1 MSDAV
6 VNKVQP
12 FSGYRMATQTAEEDA
27 ELTHVGPG
35 TPCGEYLRRFWHPVA
50 LSSQLT
56 DLPLAIRVMGEDL
69 VVFRD
74 HSGRVGL
81 LHRKC
86 SHRRASLEY
95 GRVEELGIRCC
106 YHGWLFDI
114 DGRVLEAPAEPDDSP
129 IPNSVVQGAYP
140 ALEIK
145 GLVFAY
151 LGPPEEAPEFQ
162 IYDTHDLP
170 GDTMVP
176 YTVHNP
182 CNWLQ
187 VYEQGSDPT
196 HSVFLHS
203 RMSGTH
209 FAEAW
214 GALPL
219 LDYRTTDDGT
229 GLYVLNLRLWDEFV
243 WVRHLE
249 SVLPNSYRVPDLF
262 QYPTQDVWFSRAAIT
277 AWVVPVDDTKT
288 IVFGWRHYNDEL
300 DLAGKGDPSKC
311 GINSVDFLG
320 QTGAR
325 EYEETQRTPSDFE
338 VLNSQGQITIHS
350 LEHLASSDGGVT
362 LLRQMLRQAIRNLRD
377 GREPPRRDTN
387 GVGVVP
393 TISGDVIFRPGQARD
408 MAPGRLKALGD
419 SVNQA
424 VIKTMPLPP
433 AERRRE
439 IERCVKKAA
448 TAI

>member
-1 MSDAV
+1 

-12 FSGYRMATQTAEEDA
+12 FSGYRLATQTAEEDA
-27 ELTHVGPG
+27 ELTHVGPE
-35 TPCGEYLRRFWHPVA
+35 TSCGEYLRRFWHPVA
-50 LSSQLT
+50 LSTQLT

-74 HSGRVGL
+74 RSDRVGV
-81 LHRKC
+81 LHRQC
-86 SHRRASLEY
+86 CHRRASLEY

-129 IPNSVVQGAYP
+129 IPNSAVQGAYP
-140 ALEIK
+140 ALEVK

-151 LGPPEEAPEFQ
+151 LGPPGEAPEFH

-170 GDTMVP
+170 GDTIVL

-187 VYEQGSDPT
+187 VYEQASDPT

-219 LDYRTTDDGT
+219 LDYRPTDDGT
-229 GLYVLNLRLWDEFV
+229 GLYVLNLRVWDEFV

-262 QYPTQDVWFSRAAIT
+262 QDPTRDVWFARAALT
-277 AWVVPVDDTKT
+277 AWVVPVDDTKS

-325 EYEETQRTPSDFE
+325 TYEETQRTPSDFE
-338 VLNSQGQITIHS
+338 VLNSQGRIAIHA
-350 LEHLASSDGGVT
+350 LEHLTSSDGGVA

-377 GREPPRRDTN
+377 GRGPPRRDTN
-387 GVGVVP
+387 HEGTVP
-393 TISGDVIFRPGQARD
+393 TISSDVIFRPGQGED
-408 MAPGRLKALGD
+408 MDPGRLRALGD
-419 SVNQA
+419 TVNQA
-424 VIKTMPLPP
+424 VINTMLLPP

-439 IERCVKKAA
+439 IERCVKKAVSA
-448 TAI
+448 V

>member
-1 MSDAV
+1 MSDSV

-12 FSGYRMATQTAEEDA
+12 FSGYRLATQTAEEDA

-50 LSSQLT
+50 LSTQLT

-74 HSGRVGL
+74 RSDRVGV
-81 LHRKC
+81 LHRQC
-86 SHRRASLEY
+86 CHRRASLEY
-95 GRVEELGIRCC
+95 GRVEDLGIRCC

-129 IPNSVVQGAYP
+129 IPNSAVQGAYP
-140 ALEIK
+140 ALEVK

-151 LGPPEEAPEFQ
+151 LCPPGEAPEFH

-187 VYEQGSDPT
+187 VYEQASDPT

-219 LDYRTTDDGT
+219 LDYRPTDDGT
-229 GLYVLNLRLWDEFV
+229 GLYVLNLRVWDEFV

-262 QYPTQDVWFSRAAIT
+262 QDPTRDVWFARAALT
-277 AWVVPVDDTKT
+277 AWVVPVDDTKS

-325 EYEETQRTPSDFE
+325 TYEETQRTPSDFE
-338 VLNSQGQITIHS
+338 VLNSQGRIAIHA
-350 LEHLASSDGGVT
+350 LEHLANSDGGVA

-387 GVGVVP
+387 HEGTVP
-393 TISGDVIFRPGQARD
+393 TISSDVIFRPGQGED
-408 MAPGRLKALGD
+408 MDPGRLRALGD
-419 SVNQA
+419 TVNQA
-424 VIKTMPLPP
+424 VINTMPLPP

-439 IERCVKKAA
+439 IERCVKKAVSA
-448 TAI
+448 V

>member
-69 VVFRD
+69 VVFHD

-81 LHRKC
+81 LHRHC

-95 GRVEELGIRCC
+95 GRIEDLGIRCC

-114 DGRVLEAPAEPDDSP
+114 DGRVLEAPAEPDGSP
-129 IPNSVVQGAYP
+129 IPESVVQGAYP

-151 LGPPEEAPEFQ
+151 LGPPGEMPDFQ
-162 IYDTHDLP
+162 TYDTHDLP

-187 VYEQGSDPT
+187 VYEQASDPT

-219 LDYRTTDDGT
+219 LDYRTTDDGN

-262 QYPTQDVWFSRAAIT
+262 QDPTQDVWFARAAIT
-277 AWVVPVDDTKT
+277 AWIVPVDNTKT

-325 EYEETQRTPSDFE
+325 TYEESQRTPSDFE
-338 VLNSQGQITIHS
+338 VLNSQGRIAIHA
-350 LEHLASSDGGVT
+350 LEHLGNSDGGVA
-362 LLRQMLRQAIRNLRD
+362 LLRQMLRQAIKNLRD

-387 GVGVVP
+387 CEGLVP

-408 MAPGRLKALGD
+408 MDPGRLKALGD

-424 VIKTMPLPP
+424 VIGTMQLPP

>member
-1 MSDAV
+1 
-6 VNKVQP
+6 
-12 FSGYRMATQTAEEDA
+12 
-27 ELTHVGPG
+27 
-35 TPCGEYLRRFWHPVA
+35 
-50 LSSQLT
+50 
-56 DLPLAIRVMGEDL
+56 MGEDL

-74 HSGRVGL
+74 RSDRVGV
-81 LHRKC
+81 LHRQC
-86 SHRRASLEY
+86 CHRRASLEY

-129 IPNSVVQGAYP
+129 IPNSAVQGAYP
-140 ALEIK
+140 ALEVK

-151 LGPPEEAPEFQ
+151 LGPPGEAPEFH

-170 GDTMVP
+170 GDSMVP

-187 VYEQGSDPT
+187 VYEQASDPT

-219 LDYRTTDDGT
+219 LDYRPTDDGT
-229 GLYVLNLRLWDEFV
+229 GLYVLNLRVWDEFV

-262 QYPTQDVWFSRAAIT
+262 QDPTRDVWFARAALT
-277 AWVVPVDDTKT
+277 AWVVPVDDTKS

-325 EYEETQRTPSDFE
+325 TYEETTAHAERLRGPQQPGAYCHSRARTSGEF
-338 VLNSQGQITIHS
+338 GWRR
-350 LEHLASSDGGVT
+350 GVT
-362 LLRQMLRQAIRNLRD
+362 
-377 GREPPRRDTN
+377 PPDA
-387 GVGVVP
+387 
-393 TISGDVIFRPGQARD
+393 SPG
-408 MAPGRLKALGD
+408 
-419 SVNQA
+419 NQ
-424 VIKTMPLPP
+424 KST
-433 AERRRE
+433 
-439 IERCVKKAA
+439 
-448 TAI
+448 